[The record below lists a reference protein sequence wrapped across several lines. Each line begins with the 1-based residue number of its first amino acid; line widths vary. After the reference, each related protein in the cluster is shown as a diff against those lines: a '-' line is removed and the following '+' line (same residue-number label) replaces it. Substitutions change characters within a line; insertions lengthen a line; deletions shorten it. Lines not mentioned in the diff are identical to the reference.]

1 QIFLN
6 ICKNA
11 IEAMRDGGNL
21 KIKVRSDSENQT
33 LIIDICDEGP
43 GIPPTVIAQI
53 FDPFFT
59 TKESGTGLGLAVCQR
74 LVQEIGGSIRVMSD
88 SLGTTFTIYLPIKSD
103 ICG

>member
-1 QIFLN
+1 KDVFSEILPIIKGEAILHNIEVEYEMGVTLLPYIMADEKILKQIFLN

-33 LIIDICDEGP
+33 LIVDICDEGP

-53 FDPFFT
+53 FDPF
-59 TKESGTGLGLAVCQR
+59 
-74 LVQEIGGSIRVMSD
+74 
-88 SLGTTFTIYLPIKSD
+88 
-103 ICG
+103 